1 MRAHNGEDRSTP
13 RKACAAIF
21 GALHPV
27 DRVALESAMALWA
40 ARGATKMT
48 S

>member
-13 RKACAAIF
+13 AEGMRRDF